1 MKIKY
6 EAVDGKIFDNKND
19 CIEYETYIDHQFFL
33 VHVKN
38 GDTHNKNIIVGISIH
53 IDKSHNLISRD
64 LAAKLVSQYL
74 SIKFGIS
81 FYFDHEHLKDDLW
94 ELDEEST
101 YGEYCIDYNIVKKCF
116 DKCKRG
122 SYSKGYYCSLKN
134 YEYTDITEAIKSM
147 IHTDKSYTISESNIK
162 DMDVPF

>member
-33 VHVKN
+33 VYVKD
-38 GDTHNKNIIVGISIH
+38 GDTHKKNIIIGISTH
-53 IDKSHNLISRD
+53 IDKSHNLVNRD
-64 LAAKLVSQYL
+64 LAARLVSQYL

-81 FYFDHEHLKDDLW
+81 FYFDNEHLKDDLW

-116 DKCKRG
+116 DKYKRG
-122 SYSKGYYCSLKN
+122 RYSKGYYCSLKN
-134 YEYTDITEAIKSM
+134 YEYTDITETIKRM
-147 IHTDKSYTISESNIK
+147 IHPAKSYTISENSIK
-162 DMDVPF
+162 SMDIPF

>member
-33 VHVKN
+33 VYIKD
-38 GDTHNKNIIVGISIH
+38 GDTHKKNIIIGISTH
-53 IDKSHNLISRD
+53 IDKSHNLVNRD
-64 LAAKLVSQYL
+64 LAARLVSQYL

-81 FYFDHEHLKDDLW
+81 FYFDNEHLKDDLW

-116 DKCKRG
+116 DKYKRG
-122 SYSKGYYCSLKN
+122 RYNKGYYCSLKN
-134 YEYTDITEAIKSM
+134 YKYTDITETIKKM
-147 IHTDKSYTISESNIK
+147 IHPDKSYTISENSIK
-162 DMDVPF
+162 SMDIPF

>member
-33 VHVKN
+33 VHVKD
-38 GDTHNKNIIVGISIH
+38 GDTHKKNIIVGISTH
-53 IDKSHNLISRD
+53 IDKSHNLTSRD

-81 FYFDHEHLKDDLW
+81 FYFDHGHLKDDLW

-101 YGEYCIDYNIVKKCF
+101 YGKCYIDYNIVKKCF
-116 DKCKRG
+116 DKCERG
-122 SYSKGYYCSLKN
+122 TYDGDYYDNIKN
-134 YEYTDITEAIKSM
+134 YEYTDITEAVKSM
-147 IHTDKSYTISESNIK
+147 IHTDRYNSITESNIK